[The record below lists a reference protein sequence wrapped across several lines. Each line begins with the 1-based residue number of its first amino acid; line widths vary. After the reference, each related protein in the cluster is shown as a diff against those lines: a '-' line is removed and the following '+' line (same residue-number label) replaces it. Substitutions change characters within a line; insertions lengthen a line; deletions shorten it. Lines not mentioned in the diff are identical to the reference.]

1 MTVPEAAAAFGI
13 SGTASLN
20 MIQSRFREL
29 AKTWH
34 PDVCRDDP
42 LVAHETFIRIR
53 QAYEIL
59 VEYCIHYEIS
69 FRPEDIRKGSE
80 YDSREFWMSHFGDDP
95 IWS

>member
-1 MTVPEAAAAFGI
+1 MQEIHA
-13 SGTASLN
+13 
-20 MIQSRFREL
+20 RFREL

-34 PDVCRDDP
+34 PDVCSDDP
-42 LVAHETFIRIR
+42 RVAHETFIQIR

-59 VEYCIHYEIS
+59 VEYCMNYEIS